1 MLDVHRVALSLP
13 DGRELEVLEAGER
26 DWPLVVIHNGTP
38 MGAGFLAQHLIDAE
52 QRRLRL
58 VSYSRP
64 GYGGS
69 TRLPGRDVAQAASDA
84 AAICDHLGA
93 ERFATW
99 GISGGGPHALAC
111 AALLPH
117 RVVAAASLAAVAP
130 YDLMAAQF
138 MAGMGEDN
146 VAEFSA
152 ALAGQENLA
161 AFMAPVAKRFAQADV
176 AESVDAMRTL
186 LSPQDVEVFTG
197 AFGEDMVRAMQD
209 GLRSGFYGWFDDDLA
224 FTGPWGFALTDIE
237 VPVQIWQGRHDL
249 MVPYAHGL
257 CIADAIPGAESR
269 LSDTDGH
276 LTLYARRV
284 PEVHDWMARQ
294 LKAAP

>member
-1 MLDVHRVALSLP
+1 M
-13 DGRELEVLEAGER
+13 
-26 DWPLVVIHNGTP
+26 
-38 MGAGFLAQHLIDAE
+38 
-52 QRRLRL
+52 
-58 VSYSRP
+58 
-64 GYGGS
+64 
-69 TRLPGRDVAQAASDA
+69 
-84 AAICDHLGA
+84 
-93 ERFATW
+93 W

-176 AESVDAMRTL
+176 AETVDAMRTL
-186 LSPQDVEVFTG
+186 LSPQDHEVFTG
-197 AFGEDMVRAMQD
+197 AFGADMVRAMQD

-249 MVPYAHGL
+249 VVPYAHGL
-257 CIADAIPGAESR
+257 CTRMGSR
-269 LSDTDGH
+269 VL
-276 LTLYARRV
+276 R
-284 PEVHDWMARQ
+284 
-294 LKAAP
+294 AACRTRTAT